1 MNKLK
6 DINGCTKIVLDK
18 LPGIR
23 ADLVRLDDGWQD
35 WGFTQL
41 VETLRIWTIRN
52 PKIFVPPD
60 KNLKRD
66 KMYCTREN
74 ENKSRVQVYCDKEG
88 HKSSESKTVAKVSE
102 RSFMLSQKRSCLNCT
117 GSKHRASEC
126 RNTKTCLTCKEKHHT
141 SICEKGSNMLLI
153 TNTSLV
159 TYPVLVI
166 EVEGVKCRALIDT
179 GAGSSY
185 ASSKLINK
193 INKKTYP

>member
-6 DINGCTKIVLDK
+6 DINGYTKIVLDK

-23 ADLVRLDDGWQD
+23 ADLVRLDDDWQD

-74 ENKSRVQVYCDKEG
+74 ENKSRV
-88 HKSSESKTVAKVSE
+88 
-102 RSFMLSQKRSCLNCT
+102 
-117 GSKHRASEC
+117 
-126 RNTKTCLTCKEKHHT
+126 
-141 SICEKGSNMLLI
+141 
-153 TNTSLV
+153 
-159 TYPVLVI
+159 
-166 EVEGVKCRALIDT
+166 
-179 GAGSSY
+179 
-185 ASSKLINK
+185 
-193 INKKTYP
+193 